1 MRIIQPQA
9 LTARAFAPYGEVLE
23 TAGHEAQWINQGSTE
38 KYADLARLVAGDGGR
53 LGLHL
58 FRSQPA
64 AEPIAMRTLERHRLG
79 SQAFIPLHPRP
90 FPVVVAAPDAPRS
103 AESVRVFLSNGRQGI
118 NLRPGTWHH
127 ALLCL
132 GEPSDFLVLDRLAE
146 APDCEEWTL
155 DQPLLIRL

>member
-1 MRIIQPQA
+1 
-9 LTARAFAPYGEVLE
+9 
-23 TAGHEAQWINQGSTE
+23 
-38 KYADLARLVAGDGGR
+38 
-53 LGLHL
+53 
-58 FRSQPA
+58 
-64 AEPIAMRTLERHRLG
+64 
-79 SQAFIPLHPRP
+79 
-90 FPVVVAAPDAPRS
+90 
-103 AESVRVFLSNGRQGI
+103 VRVFLSNGRQGI